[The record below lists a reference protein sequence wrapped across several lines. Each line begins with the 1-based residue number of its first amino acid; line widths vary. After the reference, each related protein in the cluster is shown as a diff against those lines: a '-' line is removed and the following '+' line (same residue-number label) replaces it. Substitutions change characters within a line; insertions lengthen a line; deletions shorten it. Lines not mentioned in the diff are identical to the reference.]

1 MKYWSLGLGVFILI
15 FILLLVGFYQ
25 DDSAPVAGTPQ
36 KVFPAPVA
44 GTAQKVIPAPAAGIP
59 QQVFPVPVAGTGRGV
74 NSPRPRAWQVT
85 VDSPGAVRLVNRVKL
100 TIMPSSA

>member
-15 FILLLVGFYQ
+15 FILVLVGRDQ

-36 KVFPAPVA
+36 KVF
-44 GTAQKVIPAPAAGIP
+44 PAPAAGIP

-74 NSPRPRAWQVT
+74 NSPRPRVSQVT
-85 VDSPGAVRLVNRVKL
+85 VDSPGAEHVWPALNGPFYSEYFISLLWLPDR
-100 TIMPSSA
+100 